1 MTPSA
6 GVVHGSCD
14 SVGVNLP
21 AGRHRARR
29 SVVIFST
36 DDTVRVWGLATGQPI
51 GAQFTG
57 HAVAVD
63 AVAAAHLDGRPVV
76 VSGSWDSTMRVWDLA
91 TGQPIGAPFTG
102 HDAVVSQCLWPPRV
116 GRGSRVRDSG
126 PAARR

>member
-1 MTPSA
+1 MAPSA

-29 SVVIFST
+29 PVVIFST
-36 DDTVRVWGLATGQPI
+36 DDTVQ
-51 GAQFTG
+51 
-57 HAVAVD
+57 
-63 AVAAAHLDGRPVV
+63 
-76 VSGSWDSTMRVWDLA
+76 VWDLA

-102 HDAVVSQCLWPPRV
+102 RAVAVNAVAAAQLDGRPAVVSGSWDSTMRVWATGHRSEPHSRATPPWFLNAF
-116 GRGSRVRDSG
+116 GRLALGGSRVRESG

>member
-1 MTPSA
+1 MAPSA
-6 GVVHGSCD
+6 GVVHGSCE

-36 DDTVRVWGLATGQPI
+36 DDTVQ
-51 GAQFTG
+51 
-57 HAVAVD
+57 
-63 AVAAAHLDGRPVV
+63 
-76 VSGSWDSTMRVWDLA
+76 VWDLA

-102 HDAVVSQCLWPPRV
+102 HAAVVSQRLWPPRV